1 MQTFFFIAEEEL
13 RQRVKCSLP
22 EFIELTNWEYLVPHL
37 VSVDLSDP
45 ATTDNLLNET
55 RTEHQKGVYFYL
67 KVLPSKGPD
76 AYTRFYKC
84 LCDEKNHS
92 GHKSLVQ
99 ICNN

>member
-1 MQTFFFIAEEEL
+1 MLNFIAEEEL
-13 RQRVKCSLP
+13 RCRVTRSLP

-45 ATTDNLLNET
+45 ATTDYLLNET
-55 RTEHQKGVYFYL
+55 RTEHKKGVYFYL

-84 LCDEKNHS
+84 LCDEKKHS

-99 ICNN
+99 ICPALN